1 MGTASLVLGIIS
13 IIFGFIPLLN
23 YFLLFPA
30 LLGLVLGI
38 VDIAIKVKHNL
49 PRSESICGVVL
60 NGLAIFVIA
69 AWTVVIAMLISASGD
84 QIQKLQ
90 PMIQDKLASL
100 QHQRA
105 AYVSDNE
112 YPAAKEKEKEDEE

>member
-1 MGTASLVLGIIS
+1 MGTASLVIGIIA
-13 IIFGFIPLLN
+13 IILGFIPFLN

-38 VDIAIKVKHNL
+38 VDIAVKVKHNQ

-69 AWTVVIAMLISASGD
+69 AWTVVIALIISNSGD
-84 QIQKLQ
+84 QIQKMQPVIQNQINRLQ
-90 PMIQDKLASL
+90 Q
-100 QHQRA
+100 QRA
-105 AYVSDNE
+105 AYVSDMQ
-112 YPAAKEKEKEDEE
+112 YPAAKEKEDEE

>member
-1 MGTASLVLGIIS
+1 MGTASLVIGIIA

-38 VDIAIKVKHNL
+38 IDIAIKVKHNL

-69 AWTVVIAMLISASGD
+69 AWTVVIALIISNSGD
-84 QIQKLQ
+84 QIQKMQPVIQNQINRLQ
-90 PMIQDKLASL
+90 Q
-100 QHQRA
+100 QRA
-105 AYVSDNE
+105 AYVSDMQ
-112 YPAAKEKEKEDEE
+112 YPAAKEKEDEE